1 MDTIK
6 LYEAMGTK
14 YIINVLDGRLEG
26 VLNKC
31 VAEGKVLDLA
41 DCKFGPRS
49 VGVLNRYYGKIH
61 MVNSTDKKL
70 DELLSYNYQT
80 VTEELE
86 EYEILDITNTK
97 DPSVFIELTKT
108 LPTGKYKPV
117 LNHSNLRDRATMVL
131 LILARPD
138 CEFDIREYASDIFD
152 FVRDVWVTNAGHHE
166 KYYEL
171 HAPDVAVVTV
181 DDNNYYADEFYT
193 PHKEESYINNKQ
205 VLPFE
210 FGNSQIVKLDGSGVP
225 DEWKPVV
232 EKCLKIFETP
242 VKPKRKKG
250 KVIKNYLTFREEI

>member
-1 MDTIK
+1 M
-6 LYEAMGTK
+6 
-14 YIINVLDGRLEG
+14 
-26 VLNKC
+26 
-31 VAEGKVLDLA
+31 
-41 DCKFGPRS
+41 
-49 VGVLNRYYGKIH
+49 
-61 MVNSTDKKL
+61 
-70 DELLSYNYQT
+70 
-80 VTEELE
+80 
-86 EYEILDITNTK
+86 
-97 DPSVFIELTKT
+97 FIELTKT

-225 DEWKPVV
+225 DEWKPVI
-232 EKCLKIFETP
+232 EKCLKILKLQLNLNERK
-242 VKPKRKKG
+242 VK
-250 KVIKNYLTFREEI
+250 